1 MKRVI
6 NYARHTRNRAIAYAL
21 QPTNRNDPRTRALK
35 EGLLRA
41 YMNSNKGQLIKT
53 MVNYM
58 TAKSKNEV
66 TLNMRNAIHA
76 YVNKKSGN
84 YQNGK
89 KVGQKAA
96 NAFMKYLNK
105 GGKAGKETPFRTGMK
120 NGAIQSVV
128 YYLPGIVVRRTLKKI
143 RSNTRSNANSLSPST
158 ASRSAPTSGAA
169 V

>member
-6 NYARHTRNRAIAYAL
+6 NYARQTRNKAIAYAL

-53 MVNYM
+53 IVNYT
-58 TAKSKNEV
+58 TANSKNEV

-76 YVNKKSGN
+76 YVNKNSGN

-96 NAFMKYLNK
+96 NAFMKYINR
-105 GGKAGKETPFRTGMK
+105 GKAGKETPFRKGMT

-128 YYLPGIVVRRTLKKI
+128 YYLPGVVVRGTLKKI
-143 RSNTRSNANSLSPST
+143 RGNTRSNANNRTSST
-158 ASRSAPTSGAA
+158 AAHSAPTTSTT